1 MSRRISVVL
10 DLDSGR
16 FTASMGA
23 AATATDRLD
32 KNLNA
37 TQASVQRIE
46 NRMKGLVATT
56 RDLTVILGQARTALY
71 NLRIVATGWL
81 ESIIRTNAEMERMTF
96 LLANMSDK
104 MTVDERFR
112 DAGDSLDYLF
122 GKAKQAPFSLNAL
135 TDSFVKMKTTGI
147 DPTKGAMDGL
157 TNAVAA
163 FGGNDQIL
171 HRASIAIQQM
181 SGKGVISMEEL
192 RQQLGEA
199 VPSAINLMA
208 RSMDMTMGEL
218 VDKISKGQV
227 ESASALNK
235 MFGEFNRVFGGS
247 AQAMMDTFSGKL
259 SVAKTTMVEFAMA
272 VGGFDREA
280 GRFADGSLM
289 DTINGQIQRFIDL
302 MGTTE
307 VQLFA
312 KNLADGLI
320 TAFGAAN
327 KVVDVLLKYKDVII
341 AAGKAF
347 LLYFGARAVIGSLA
361 SMAAGFQA
369 LALQAALFR
378 TRLGEMNVIMAL
390 TKGTM
395 VQKTAIMGTMG
406 AVAQT
411 TSARLLL
418 LGRAFGAMLGPIGI
432 AITLILTVAMAFGT
446 FENKAKKATQ
456 AAEDFKKGLATE
468 DGLKAIDSRIAQITK
483 RIAELNREMEY
494 TGKFT
499 NPNSGMYA
507 VHQKNLAARQAFYDE
522 MTVLEKTR
530 SEGLVQI
537 RRENAERE
545 AAALIRGIDEQTSK
559 IRAEYV
565 KEQNR
570 LDKVRDAI
578 ARDEN
583 LSEERRNKLRQLLSK
598 RRVDLVK
605 ESYQKELDELLI
617 QSERLQKEQARLAA
631 IEAYLPEVLKAGF
644 SAAFKKGGLDQAVT
658 EVENRIR
665 TLRDTI
671 DREMN
676 IATEDPNFIT
686 SNKDKNTSTY
696 DPVSTRLDSMTARVA
711 ELKGEYEGVSGEV
724 AKVTQQIENWGKA
737 GVAVSEDQ
745 KKALLQ
751 AAADLDSYGE
761 KLKEQTRNKQIQE
774 RVTDQFERQKQA
786 ASELMAVLNGGYSEI
801 DADAELFRLRL
812 QQTVDKMT
820 EGTEEARK
828 LKQEMQDMV
837 GSATEAFRESQAADY
852 LIGLKRQTEDIRD
865 SLLEGNAR
873 AQAAYDRDIA
883 RIYEVIDLT
892 KYSGEERMRME
903 AIVSDYI
910 SARRDQ
916 LARETETGFQR
927 MLREWQKTTEAMD
940 QAQQGWLDNFVN
952 SLVEGEFRFK
962 DFAKAIL
969 ADIAKI
975 IIRAQIANAIMSVM
989 GSFGGGAGGG
999 GAGGTAASGIS
1010 SVAKTLGSIRAPVNH
1025 SGAIV
1030 GETSNAT
1037 RTVSAAIFAAA
1048 KRYHNGGLIGLK
1060 PDERPAILQTGER
1073 VLNRA
1078 ETREYGR
1085 GGSGPNVQVNI
1096 INEGGQEMQEKS
1108 RNTRFDGET
1117 YIIDIVTA
1125 AAGQPGKMRTA
1136 IREAAKG

>member
-10 DLDSGR
+10 DLESGR
-16 FTASMGA
+16 FTASMKDAA
-23 AATATDRLD
+23 AATSGLD
-32 KNLNA
+32 KNLDA
-37 TQASVQRIE
+37 TQATVKRIE

-81 ESIIRTNAEMERMTF
+81 ESIIKTNAEMERMTF

-104 MTVDERFR
+104 MTIEERFR

-122 GKAKQAPFSLNAL
+122 GKAKEAPFSLGAI

-147 DPTKGAMDGL
+147 DPTKGGLDGL

-235 MFGEFNRVFGGS
+235 MFGEFNRAFGGS
-247 AQAMMDTFSGKL
+247 AQAMMDTFSGKV
-259 SVAKTTMVEFAMA
+259 SVAKTALVEFAMA
-272 VGGFDREA
+272 VGGFDQEA

-289 DTINGQIQRFIDL
+289 ATINEQIQRFIDL

-307 VQLFA
+307 VALFA
-312 KNLADGLI
+312 KNMADGLVS
-320 TAFGAAN
+320 AFQAASKLVN
-327 KVVDVLLKYKDVII
+327 ILVQYKDVVI

-347 LLYFGARAVIGSLA
+347 LLYFGARAVIGSIVALTGSFRGLVA
-361 SMAAGFQA
+361 SV
-369 LALQAALFR
+369 ALFK
-378 TRLGEMNVIMAL
+378 TRLGEMNMIMAL
-390 TKGTM
+390 TNGTM
-395 VQKTAIMGTMG
+395 VQKTAAMGTMG

-411 TSARLLL
+411 TASRLVL
-418 LGRAFGAMLGPIGI
+418 LGRAFSVMLGPIGLV
-432 AITLILTVAMAFGT
+432 ITAVLTLAMTMGAF
-446 FENKAKKATQ
+446 EDKAKKAAK
-456 AAEDFKKGLATE
+456 AAEDFQAGFATA
-468 DGLKAIDSRIAQITK
+468 DGLKDIEAGIKDIQGKIAD
-483 RIAELNREMEY
+483 LNKEMEY
-494 TGKFT
+494 TSRFT
-499 NPNSGMYA
+499 NPSSGMFK
-507 VHQKNLAARQAFYDE
+507 VHQKNLQAVAAYYDELATLEAAR
-522 MTVLEKTR
+522 LE
-530 SEGLVQI
+530 GI
-537 RRENAERE
+537 
-545 AAALIRGIDEQTSK
+545 ALIREQAAEQAANRMMRQLNKETSA

-565 KEQNR
+565 KQQNE
-570 LDKVRDAI
+570 LDAQRTEI
-578 ARDEN
+578 ANRTDIDEKQR
-583 LSEERRNKLRQLLSK
+583 EALRQQLREQRLA
-598 RRVDLVK
+598 LVK
-605 ESYQKELDELLI
+605 ESYQKELEAAEKFNKGLL
-617 QSERLQKEQARLAA
+617 EQKARILA
-631 IEAYLPEVLKAGF
+631 IEAALPDVFRAVISGMPNTEIDKLNLLLEQTGEKIRAIY
-644 SAAFKKGGLDQAVT
+644 DQ
-658 EVENRIR
+658 
-665 TLRDTI
+665 L

-676 IATEDPNFIT
+676 IAT
-686 SNKDKNTSTY
+686 S
-696 DPVSTRLDSMTARVA
+696 DPVIIGTKNDDSKYKADPVGDRLQAMRIRAA
-711 ELKGEYEGVSGEV
+711 ELNAELAGTSGELAKIQAQMEEWAKKGE
-724 AKVTQQIENWGKA
+724 TITPQQRKEFEELAASIEKA
-737 GVAVSEDQ
+737 GDKIKENAKNAQLQQRIADQ
-745 KKALLQ
+745 L
-751 AAADLDSYGE
+751 
-761 KLKEQTRNKQIQE
+761 
-774 RVTDQFERQKQA
+774 ERQTESA
-786 ASELMAVLNGGYSEI
+786 NELMQVLNGGYSEI
-801 DADAELFRLRL
+801 DAEAAIFKIRLD
-812 QQTVDKMT
+812 QIVAKMT
-820 EGTEEARK
+820 EGKEEAAE
-828 LKQEMQDMV
+828 LVDETVD
-837 GSATEAFRESQAADY
+837 AFRRGQAADY
-852 LIGLKRQTEDIRD
+852 LLGLKRQTQEITD
-865 SLLEGNAR
+865 SLLEGNDR
-873 AQAAYDRDIA
+873 AQAAYDRDVA
-883 RIYEVIDLT
+883 RIYEIVDLT
-892 KYSGEERMRME
+892 KFSGEERMRME

-910 SARRDQ
+910 RARRDQ

-952 SLVEGEFRFK
+952 SLVDGEFRFK

-989 GSFGGGAGGG
+989 GSFGGGGGGSG

-1010 SVAKTLGSIRAPVNH
+1010 SVSKTLGSIRAPVNH

-1030 GETSNAT
+1030 GQTVNPT
-1037 RTVSAAIFAAA
+1037 RAVSAAIFAAA

-1078 ETREYGR
+1078 ETRDYGR
-1085 GGSGPNVQVNI
+1085 IGSGPNVQVNI

-1108 RNTRFDGET
+1108 RNTRFDGES
-1117 YIIDIVTA
+1117 YIIDIVCA

-1136 IREAAKG
+1136 IKDAAKN